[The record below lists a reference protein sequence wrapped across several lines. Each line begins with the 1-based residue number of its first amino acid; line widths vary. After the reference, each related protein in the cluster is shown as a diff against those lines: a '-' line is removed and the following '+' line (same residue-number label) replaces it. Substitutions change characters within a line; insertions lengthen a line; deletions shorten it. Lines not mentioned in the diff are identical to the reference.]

1 MATRSTRSPAE
12 SRSQTSPVRTPARER
27 VPPNRASCG
36 GHGRSWRRPRT
47 SSTRWSSPEEPP
59 VYRCISLR
67 AKGPVERFP
76 AAREMA
82 SKRFR
87 FYFILARTP
96 LDATIIVSVRFTTG
110 NRVVAT
116 RTAVKRSLRDQRA
129 NQRRCTSEPP
139 ERFHFRDRRLGIG
152 SRFRDHGCIGNPALA
167 VKARRSTRKA
177 CRDLDRRG
185 WIRRCVAHAA
195 GCCYSRAAA
204 PFRYIIPPPFELH
217 KASSMAASH
226 KAMKTVGIA
235 GAGLMGRGI
244 AQIVAQAGFDV
255 CLLDAKPFAAADAKR
270 LIAEQLATLV
280 AKGKLSAAAAESA
293 VAHIALPES
302 IAGFADADLVIEA
315 IVERLEAKQTLIA
328 SLDGVVGKE
337 CILATNTSSLS
348 VTAIAAASA
357 HPARVAGLHF
367 FSPVPL
373 MKLVEVID
381 GLLTSPVVME
391 RLVEFASA
399 LGHTPVKAKDT
410 PGFIVNHAGRGYG
423 TEALRIIG
431 EGVADAATIDL
442 ILKLEAGFRMGPF
455 ELLDL
460 TGLDV
465 SHPVMESIYHQSYEE
480 PRFRPS
486 PLTAQRLAAGLL
498 GRKSGRGFYDYRGAD
513 ALARPSIVRPTTIT
527 QSNPAPT
534 RRGWVS
540 GTSPGTRQRVVSLLQ
555 SLGAEI
561 DAGATPESDSLCIVL
576 PSGRDAT
583 TAALDERL
591 DPRRTVALDT
601 LFDMS
606 RHRTLMTTSV
616 TEPYWRDAAKSMF
629 AADGVPVHVIH
640 DSPGFVVQRTV
651 AHVVNIAC
659 DIAQQRIAT
668 PEDIDLAVRIGLA
681 YPAGPLAW
689 GDAIG
694 PPRLLRILKELAR
707 TYGDPRYRPSLWL
720 SRRARLGV
728 SLLTPE
734 S

>member
-1 MATRSTRSPAE
+1 
-12 SRSQTSPVRTPARER
+12 
-27 VPPNRASCG
+27 
-36 GHGRSWRRPRT
+36 
-47 SSTRWSSPEEPP
+47 
-59 VYRCISLR
+59 
-67 AKGPVERFP
+67 
-76 AAREMA
+76 
-82 SKRFR
+82 
-87 FYFILARTP
+87 
-96 LDATIIVSVRFTTG
+96 
-110 NRVVAT
+110 
-116 RTAVKRSLRDQRA
+116 
-129 NQRRCTSEPP
+129 
-139 ERFHFRDRRLGIG
+139 
-152 SRFRDHGCIGNPALA
+152 
-167 VKARRSTRKA
+167 
-177 CRDLDRRG
+177 
-185 WIRRCVAHAA
+185 
-195 GCCYSRAAA
+195 
-204 PFRYIIPPPFELH
+204 
-217 KASSMAASH
+217 MAASH

-255 CLLDAKPFAAADAKR
+255 RLLDAKPFAAADAKR

-280 AKGKLSAAAAESA
+280 AKGRLSAAAAESA

-381 GLLTSPVVME
+381 GLLTSPVVIE

-399 LGHTPVKAKDT
+399 LGHTPVRAKDT

-465 SHPVMESIYHQSYEE
+465 SHPVMESIYHQFYEE

-498 GRKSGRGFYDYRGAD
+498 GRKSGRGFYDYQGAD
-513 ALARPSIVRPTTIT
+513 ALARPSIASPTTIT
-527 QSNPAPT
+527 QSNPAPP
-534 RRGWVS
+534 RRAWVS
-540 GTSPGTRQRVVSLLQ
+540 GTSPGSRQRVVSLLQ
-555 SLGAEI
+555 SAGAEI
-561 DAGATPESDSLCIVL
+561 DAGATPESDSLCLVL

-629 AADGVPVHVIH
+629 AGDGVPVHVIH

-694 PPRLLRILKELAR
+694 PPRLLRILKDLAR
-707 TYGDPRYRPSLWL
+707 SYGDPRYRPSLWL

-734 S
+734 A

>member
-1 MATRSTRSPAE
+1 
-12 SRSQTSPVRTPARER
+12 
-27 VPPNRASCG
+27 
-36 GHGRSWRRPRT
+36 
-47 SSTRWSSPEEPP
+47 
-59 VYRCISLR
+59 
-67 AKGPVERFP
+67 
-76 AAREMA
+76 
-82 SKRFR
+82 
-87 FYFILARTP
+87 
-96 LDATIIVSVRFTTG
+96 
-110 NRVVAT
+110 
-116 RTAVKRSLRDQRA
+116 
-129 NQRRCTSEPP
+129 
-139 ERFHFRDRRLGIG
+139 
-152 SRFRDHGCIGNPALA
+152 
-167 VKARRSTRKA
+167 
-177 CRDLDRRG
+177 
-185 WIRRCVAHAA
+185 
-195 GCCYSRAAA
+195 
-204 PFRYIIPPPFELH
+204 
-217 KASSMAASH
+217 

-255 CLLDAKPFAAADAKR
+255 RLLDAKRFAAADAKR

-280 AKGKLSAAAAESA
+280 AKGRLSAAAAESA

-328 SLDGVVGKE
+328 TLDGVVGKE

-381 GLLTSPVVME
+381 GLLTSPVVIE

-399 LGHTPVKAKDT
+399 LGYTPVKAKDT

-465 SHPVMESIYHQSYEE
+465 SHPVMESIYHQFYEE

-498 GRKSGRGFYDYRGAD
+498 GRKSGRGFYDYRGVD
-513 ALARPSIVRPTTIT
+513 AMARPSIAPTTIT
-527 QSNPAPT
+527 QGNPAPT
-534 RRGWVS
+534 CRAWVS
-540 GTSPGTRQRVVSLLQ
+540 GTSPGSRQRVVSLLQ
-555 SLGAEI
+555 SVSAEI
-561 DAGATPESDSLCIVL
+561 DAGDTPESDSLCLVL

-616 TEPYWRDAAKSMF
+616 TERYWRDAAKNML

-651 AHVVNIAC
+651 AHVINIAC

-707 TYGDPRYRPSLWL
+707 SYGDPRYRPSLWL

-734 S
+734 A

>member
-1 MATRSTRSPAE
+1 
-12 SRSQTSPVRTPARER
+12 
-27 VPPNRASCG
+27 
-36 GHGRSWRRPRT
+36 
-47 SSTRWSSPEEPP
+47 
-59 VYRCISLR
+59 
-67 AKGPVERFP
+67 
-76 AAREMA
+76 
-82 SKRFR
+82 
-87 FYFILARTP
+87 
-96 LDATIIVSVRFTTG
+96 
-110 NRVVAT
+110 
-116 RTAVKRSLRDQRA
+116 
-129 NQRRCTSEPP
+129 
-139 ERFHFRDRRLGIG
+139 
-152 SRFRDHGCIGNPALA
+152 
-167 VKARRSTRKA
+167 
-177 CRDLDRRG
+177 
-185 WIRRCVAHAA
+185 
-195 GCCYSRAAA
+195 
-204 PFRYIIPPPFELH
+204 
-217 KASSMAASH
+217 MAASH

-255 CLLDAKPFAAADAKR
+255 RLLDAKRFAAADAKR
-270 LIAEQLATLV
+270 LIAEQLAALV
-280 AKGKLSAAAAESA
+280 AKGKLPAAAAESA

-302 IAGFADADLVIEA
+302 ISGFADADLVIEA

-328 SLDGVVGKE
+328 TLDGVVGKE

-381 GLLTSPVVME
+381 GLLTSPVVIE

-399 LGHTPVKAKDT
+399 LGYTPVKAKDT

-465 SHPVMESIYHQSYEE
+465 SHPVMESIYHQFYEE

-498 GRKSGRGFYDYRGAD
+498 GRKSGRGFYDYRGVD
-513 ALARPSIVRPTTIT
+513 AMARPSIAPTTIT
-527 QSNPAPT
+527 QGNPAPT
-534 RRGWVS
+534 CRAWVS
-540 GTSPGTRQRVVSLLQ
+540 GTSPSSRQRVVSLLQ
-555 SLGAEI
+555 SVRAEI
-561 DAGATPESDSLCIVL
+561 DAGDTPDSDSLCLVL

-616 TEPYWRDAAKSMF
+616 TERRWRDAAKNIF

-651 AHVVNIAC
+651 AHMINIAC
-659 DIAQQRIAT
+659 EIAQQRIAT

-707 TYGDPRYRPSLWL
+707 SYGDPRYRPSLWL

-734 S
+734 A